1 MCIHWFFSLIWFL
14 LVCFSYRVISFHFM
28 FSLLLSLWFLI
39 VFPLMFIVYMMG
51 FSVLLLCSLE
61 DPLPLCVSAEGS
73 LLGLEDHSWVAF
85 PKFVSLYLSSLLLL
99 LLVLKLLS
107 AFRLFFHLV
116 VVLGCILLIMFLLSY
131 FINIYLINFSCLFNH
146 RYWCFPLLW

>member
-1 MCIHWFFSLIWFL
+1 MCIQWFFSLIWFL

-39 VFPLMFIVYMMG
+39 VFPPMFIVYVMR
-51 FSVLLLCSLE
+51 FSILLLCSLE
-61 DPLPLCVSAEGS
+61 DPLPLCVSAERS

-85 PKFVSLYLSSLLLL
+85 PKFISLYLSSLLLL

-131 FINIYLINFSCLFNH
+131 FIHIYLINFSCLFNH
-146 RYWCFPLLW
+146 RYWCFPLL